1 MIAMIPPSDDPFVM
15 ILFNPMKKRRNL
27 KTHMRNFEV
36 DYETTVPP
44 WHTGHEKYEAED
56 LDTAKEM
63 FRSKHEAARIYKVTE
78 VLYDQR
84 YVAA

>member
-1 MIAMIPPSDDPFVM
+1 MIPPSDDPFVM

-63 FRSKHEAARIYKVTE
+63 FRSKHEAARIYKLTE

-84 YVAA
+84 FAT